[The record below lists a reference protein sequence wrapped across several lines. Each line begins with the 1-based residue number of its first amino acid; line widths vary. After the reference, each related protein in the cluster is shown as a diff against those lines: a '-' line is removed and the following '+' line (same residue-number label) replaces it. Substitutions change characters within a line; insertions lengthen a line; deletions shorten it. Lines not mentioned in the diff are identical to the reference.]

1 MKKIVFLLMLLY
13 FSFTQAQS
21 FKEKVKHEV
30 GLAFPFGNIYPDV
43 HVEYRASYLFKSN
56 QSLGLKTGCFY
67 ANYNFYIPFYVSF
80 TQALTKNNNI
90 RFMLDMGMPV
100 ISYENH
106 KIYEGEDLDGI
117 LLWHVSVIPER
128 AFYKRFYY
136 VNTLF
141 DFTHK
146 KQRGFTFELGLRWV
160 FYEATDNNSTTLVVG
175 MQPDFGFKW
184 RIGCNKKE
192 RKAKE

>member
-1 MKKIVFLLMLLY
+1 MKKMLPILMLGL
-13 FSFTQAQS
+13 SALTQAQS
-21 FKEKVKHEV
+21 FKEQVKHEV
-30 GLAFPFGNIYPDV
+30 GLAFPFGNIYPDA
-43 HVEYRASYLFKSN
+43 HAEYRTSYLFKSN
-56 QSLGLKTGCFY
+56 QSLGVKTGCFY
-67 ANYNFYIPFYVSF
+67 ANFNFYIPLYVSF

-100 ISYENH
+100 VSYENS

-117 LLWHVSVIPER
+117 LLWHVSVIPQR

-141 DFTHK
+141 DFTHT
-146 KQRGFTFELGLRWV
+146 KQRGFTFEVGLRWV
-160 FYEATDNNSTTLVVG
+160 FYEATDNLDKTLVVG

>member
-1 MKKIVFLLMLLY
+1 MKKMLPILMLGL
-13 FSFTQAQS
+13 SALTQAQS
-21 FKEKVKHEV
+21 FKEQVKHEV
-30 GLAFPFGNIYPDV
+30 GLAFPFGNRYPDV
-43 HVEYRASYLFKSN
+43 HAEYRTSYLFKSN

-67 ANYNFYIPFYVSF
+67 ANFNFYIPLYVSF

-100 ISYENH
+100 ISYENS
-106 KIYEGEDLDGI
+106 KFFQDYDLGKTLIWGNTYGDY
-117 LLWHVSVIPER
+117 
-128 AFYKRFYY
+128 YKRFYY

-141 DFTHK
+141 DFTA
-146 KQRGFTFELGLRWV
+146 KQVPGFTCEVGLRWV
-160 FYEATDNNSTTLVVG
+160 FYEATDNKSTTLVVG